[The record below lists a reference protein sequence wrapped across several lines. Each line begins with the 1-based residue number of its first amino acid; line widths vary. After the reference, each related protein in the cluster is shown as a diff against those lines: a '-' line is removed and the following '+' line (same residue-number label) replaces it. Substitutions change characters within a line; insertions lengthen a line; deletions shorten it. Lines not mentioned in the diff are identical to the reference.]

1 MKKRR
6 TSVELPGMTAASPLA
21 GLGGS
26 GSPLP
31 TAMKHLGMM
40 NMDGSMS
47 VVRQDDEASNS
58 GLLELGPMLPMVR
71 HSSDVRKHSLRTP
84 ILGPQE
90 SGQLLQPPP
99 LKGKLRDLP
108 RRPSTDAPFT
118 QRPPAPRNLSETRA
132 PSEDSNNSVIIHD
145 ETPPLQWEQSPEKN
159 ASESRVSSDASEG
172 RSTLPAR
179 MRRWMHDA
187 MKQHMYETAIFWGRH
202 VVALERTSHGLTQ
215 RRRQPTMTPT
225 GLRKPTSSRTNM
237 RAPSSSLRHR
247 CDAVQ

>member
-1 MKKRR
+1 M
-6 TSVELPGMTAASPLA
+6 ELPGMTTASPLA

-118 QRPPAPRNLSETRA
+118 QRPLAPRNLSETRA

-145 ETPPLQWEQSPEKN
+145 ETPPLQWESSPEKN